1 MKKYFI
7 ILILF
12 SIQLSAQTVY
22 ELPFASEG
30 NQIELA
36 VANTGNAA
44 LENITVNVETA
55 PTWINFTHCQALITE
70 VGGGS
75 EIPALFEFSVDKRA
89 PVGEEGKIIFKINT
103 PSGDK
108 WSKEINV
115 TVSKPVS
122 YELSQNYPNPFNPST
137 KIEFIIPNDEKVTV
151 KVYDI
156 LGREVRT
163 LLDEFKEA
171 GHHEVEFSASSLASG
186 TYIYRLN
193 SGSFSQIKKMQLI
206 K

>member
-1 MKKYFI
+1 MKKMFI
-7 ILILF
+7 IIILF
-12 SIQLSAQTVY
+12 AVQLSAQTVY

-44 LENITVNVETA
+44 LDNITVNVEST
-55 PTWINFTHCQALITE
+55 PEWINFKHCQILITE

-75 EIPALFEFSVDKRA
+75 EVPALFEFAVDKRA
-89 PVGEEGKIIFKINT
+89 PVGEEGTIIFKIKNPT
-103 PSGDK
+103 GDQ

-115 TVSKPVS
+115 TVSKPVN

-137 KIEFIIPNDEKVTV
+137 KIEFVIPDDEKVTI
-151 KVYDI
+151 KVFDI
-156 LGREVRT
+156 LGREVKT

-171 GHHEVEFSASSLASG
+171 GHHEVEFNASRLASG